1 MPEPRQVAV
10 RQQQQIAGHPDRA
23 IGALAA
29 RQHGVV
35 ARRHLL
41 DAGVSPEMLRT
52 RIGTGRLVTLHRG
65 VYAVGHRR
73 LRREGFWLAAVLA
86 AGPGALLSHREAA
99 AGRSWTSQR

>member
-1 MPEPRQVAV
+1 M
-10 RQQQQIAGHPDRA
+10 
-23 IGALAA
+23 
-29 RQHGVV
+29 
-35 ARRHLL
+35 
-41 DAGVSPEMLRT
+41 
-52 RIGTGRLVTLHRG
+52 TLHRG